1 MRMTAEIRLCA
12 GERLFKNYLQN
23 GKGKPLAVLSKLG
36 YSVSTPKNG
45 ETKGAAAY
53 EISVQ

>member
-1 MRMTAEIRLCA
+1 MAEIRLYA

-23 GKGKPLAVLSKLG
+23 GKGFPLAVLSKLG
-36 YSVSTPKNG
+36 YSVNTPENG